1 MPEITPVSSPRPFD
15 ARRRLSQAAD
25 TAGREVA
32 TLAAQ
37 VGDRLA
43 LSTRVAAIP
52 ADAPAKVAAQAE
64 GLWGGLKGFLGDVPG
79 KLRAA
84 ADWTVDKVTKGVEW
98 GVKQFEV
105 HVLGATHGEVTSIKD
120 ENDPSDVNDPSYTD
134 VEAAKKGLA
143 KDAQAEAAALAK
155 LPAADRAAYEAVR
168 AKLGGSTLA
177 QRGLQAMLLDGRL
190 PGAQDVRGGGTLLAH
205 LHGLATQP
213 LDPAVDRNS
222 LVAETVAEV
231 ENPVRVNQHGKG
243 TCGATTAQIMLL
255 RQHPAEYVRIIR
267 DLASSA
273 GEARLAGGATLKRPA
288 DWQATNDLGRS
299 HPSRLFQAAAM
310 DLSVP
315 GVVRYDNTEDKH
327 WLGPIPVGT
336 GMSSGGLAKVLS
348 NLYGSDFGSTTA
360 WRWNREQVWAD
371 TKQRLARGEGPFPT
385 SLTWGDDGGHWVQ
398 VDKVADGRVFFT
410 NPWGVEQSMA
420 EADFFS
426 HLKTVV
432 KPG

>member
-1 MPEITPVSSPRPFD
+1 MPEIKPVSSPRPFD
-15 ARRRLSQAAD
+15 ARRRIARVAD
-25 TAGREVA
+25 EAGRGVA
-32 TLAAQ
+32 GLVGQ
-37 VGDRLA
+37 VGDSLA
-43 LSTRVAAIP
+43 LSTRVAALP
-52 ADAPAKVAAQAE
+52 ADAPAKAVEQAK
-64 GLWGGLKGFLGDVPG
+64 GLWGGVKGFFQGL
-79 KLRAA
+79 
-84 ADWTVDKVTKGVEW
+84 ADKARPAFDKAVETITEGVEW
-98 GVKQFEV
+98 GVKQFEI
-105 HVLGATHGEVTSIKD
+105 HALGATHGDVTSL
-120 ENDPSDVNDPSYTD
+120 ENEDDPSDVNDPSYAD

-143 KDAQAEAAALAK
+143 KHAQAEAAALAK
-155 LPAADRAAYEAVR
+155 LPAAERAAYEAVR
-168 AKLGGSTLA
+168 AKIGGSTLA

-213 LDPAVDRNS
+213 LDPSVDRSS
-222 LVAETVAEV
+222 LVAEVVAEV

-288 DWQATNDLGRS
+288 DWQATNDWGRS

-348 NLYGSDFGSTTA
+348 NLYGADFDSTTA

-371 TKQRLARGEGPFPT
+371 TKQRLAAGEGPFPT

-398 VDKVADGRVFFT
+398 VDRVEDGRVYFT
-410 NPWGVEQSMA
+410 NPWGIAQSMA

-432 KPG
+432 TPG